1 MNINQALFQLFAAD
15 ADLTALV
22 GNRIYPLSLPDR
34 MDTWPAIVRVALGR
48 NTIKVYDYPG
58 RSALVESHFRFITQS
73 LGRNKYDEAHAASEA
88 LRLCL
93 EGYRGD
99 LYDGGSPQTS
109 LHIDGAFLHDYREVF
124 EDDTQMNLLVS
135 EFLIHHTQTIRNS

>member
-22 GNRIYPLSLPDR
+22 GSRIYPLSLPDKVVY
-34 MDTWPAIVRVALGR
+34 PAIVRVCLGQS
-48 NTIKVYDYPG
+48 TIKIYDSPG
-58 RSALVESHFRFITQS
+58 RSALVESHFRFITQAQ
-73 LGRNKYDEAHAASEA
+73 GRDQYDAAFAPSEA

-99 LYDGGSPQTS
+99 LIGGSPATS

-124 EDDTQMNLLVS
+124 EDETQMNLIVS
-135 EFLIHHTQTIRNS
+135 EFLISHTQTIRNS

>member
-22 GNRIYPLSLPDR
+22 GNRIYPLSLPDK
-34 MDTWPAIVRVALGR
+34 MITWPAIVRVALGR
-48 NTIKVYDYPG
+48 NTTKIYDFPG

-73 LGRNKYDEAHAASEA
+73 FGRDKYDQAHDASEA

-93 EGYRGD
+93 EGYKGD
-99 LYDGGSPQTS
+99 LIGGSPVTT
-109 LHIDGAFLHDYREVF
+109 LHIDGAFLYDYREVF
-124 EDDTQMNLLVS
+124 EDETSMNLIVS